1 MKICLFSKKNKV
13 FPGKVII
20 DNNGNKKQYIY
31 EKKKLVLVPY
41 NNSSTS
47 CSRTSKLF
55 IKI

>member
-47 CSRTSKLF
+47 IDKKTKVF
-55 IKI
+55 ITI